1 MTGDHRSE
9 PPLIAHLRPE
19 DRATLLNLGSPID
32 ADDADDPDATEILAA
47 TDAYVRPAP
56 TRRDRWRALVGPVL
70 VVTAA
75 AATGVL
81 VYLASVPD
89 TASVPLSPETPTTEP
104 VPPAPP
110 GPALATTPKRT
121 TVPTP
126 KPAPVRQ
133 PPPAA
138 VPRPPPPPLP
148 PPTVP
153 SSSPPS
159 SRPCLPP
166 LTTCTP
172 TPGGIE

>member
-89 TASVPLSPETPTTEP
+89 TASVPLSPETPTTVEP
-104 VPPAPP
+104 VPPA
-110 GPALATTPKRT
+110 PALATTPKRT
-121 TVPTP
+121 TAPTP
-126 KPAPVRQ
+126 KPAAPARQ

-138 VPRPPPPPLP
+138 VPRPPPPPP
-148 PPTVP
+148 PPTPVP

-159 SRPCLPP
+159 SRPCLPLP
-166 LTTCTP
+166 DTTCTP
-172 TPGGIE
+172 TPGGIQ